1 MQDDHKHALISDF
14 IFLAKAD
21 EKVTSSEYDFINRLA
36 QRMDVSQEEVDKL
49 FENPVPSKPLF
60 SEMERIIH
68 FHKLV
73 LLMNVDRET
82 HEKEV
87 VALRNFGLKMGI
99 RTGAVDKIL
108 VEMDKH
114 EDKIIPSEE
123 LIKIFQT
130 YYN

>member
-1 MQDDHKHALISDF
+1 MEKDRKHAMISDF
-14 IFLAKAD
+14 ISLARAD
-21 EKVTSSEYDFINRLA
+21 EKVTTAEYDFIIRLA
-36 QRMDVSQEEVDKL
+36 QRMDVTNEEVDAL
-49 FENPVPSKPLF
+49 FKNPVPSKPLF

-108 VEMDKH
+108 VEMNNY
-114 EDKIIPSEE
+114 EDKIIPSQE

>member
-1 MQDDHKHALISDF
+1 
-14 IFLAKAD
+14 
-21 EKVTSSEYDFINRLA
+21 
-36 QRMDVSQEEVDKL
+36 MDVAKETVDQLFANPMPSQ
-49 FENPVPSKPLF
+49 PIF

-87 VALRNFGLKMGI
+87 LVLRNFGLKMGI
-99 RTGAVDKIL
+99 RTGAIDQIL
-108 VEMDKH
+108 IQMNIY
-114 EDKIIPSEE
+114 EDKIIPSQE
-123 LIKIFQT
+123 LLKIFQT

>member
-1 MQDDHKHALISDF
+1 MQNDQNKALISDF
-14 IFLAKAD
+14 IVLAKAD
-21 EKVTSSEYDFINRLA
+21 DKITGAEYDFILRLA
-36 QRMDVSQEEVDKL
+36 ERMDVSKETVDQL
-49 FENPVPSKPLF
+49 FAKPRPSKPIF

-87 VALRNFGLKMGI
+87 VVLRNFGLKMGI
-99 RTGAVDKIL
+99 RTGAIDQIL
-108 VEMDKH
+108 TQMDLY
-114 EDKIIPSEE
+114 EDKIIPSQE
-123 LIKIFQT
+123 LLKIFQT